1 MQIDTDWLS
10 DNFRQLNTRYFG
22 GELPCPRFHIGR
34 SRTRLGSLSYKRG
47 FMSPQTFTLSMS
59 NYYNQTENQFR
70 NVLLHEM
77 IHLYIAAKGI
87 RDTSAH
93 GTVFRKIMACLN
105 GEGWDISVTTSMR
118 GTPKAQTNQEGTG
131 RQHLVLAIETTD
143 GRRFLSSVNPR
154 FAKTLDKRLRRTGE
168 VSRYAWYTS
177 DDRWFE
183 DMPRVRS
190 LRGRRVDEETYGR
203 LTAAMKSVDI

>member
-1 MQIDTDWLS
+1 MQIDPDWLS
-10 DNFRQLNTRYFG
+10 ANFWQLNTRYFG
-22 GELPCPRFHIGR
+22 GALPCPRFHIGR

-47 FMSPQTFTLSMS
+47 FMSPQPFTLSMS
-59 NYYNQTENQFR
+59 NYYDQTERQFR

-93 GTVFRKIMACLN
+93 GAVFRKIMARLN
-105 GEGWDISVTTSMR
+105 GEGWNISVTTSMR
-118 GTPKAQTNQEGTG
+118 GTPKAQTSQEGTG
-131 RQHLVLAIETTD
+131 RQYLVLAIETTD
-143 GRRFLSSVNPR
+143 GRHFLSSVNPR
-154 FAKTLDKRLRRTGE
+154 FAKTLDRRLRRVGE

-203 LTAAMKSVDI
+203 LTAAMKSVGI

>member
-1 MQIDTDWLS
+1 MLIDTDWLRA
-10 DNFRQLNTRYFG
+10 NFRQLNTRYFG

-47 FMSPQTFTLSMS
+47 FMVSQHFTLSIS
-59 NYYNQTENQFR
+59 NYYDQTEHQFR

-77 IHLYIAAKGI
+77 IHLYIAANGI

-93 GTVFRKIMACLN
+93 GTMFRKMMARLN

-118 GTPKAQTNQEGTG
+118 GTPKAQTNQEDTG
-131 RQHLVLAIETTD
+131 RQYLVLAIETTD
-143 GRRFLSSVNPR
+143 GRRFLSSVNPKY
-154 FAKTLDKRLRRTGE
+154 AKTLCRRLQQVAE
-168 VSRYAWYTS
+168 VSRYAWYTTADS
-177 DDRWFE
+177 WFE
-183 DMPRVRS
+183 NMPRVRS

-203 LTAAMKSVDI
+203 LTAAMKSVGI